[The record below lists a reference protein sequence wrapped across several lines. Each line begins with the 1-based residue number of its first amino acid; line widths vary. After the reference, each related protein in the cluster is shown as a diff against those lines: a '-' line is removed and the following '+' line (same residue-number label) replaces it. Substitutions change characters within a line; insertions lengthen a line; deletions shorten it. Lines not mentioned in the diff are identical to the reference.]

1 MWIARIQWR
10 KRPLKTTE
18 TTIQGL
24 KAANNKHQR
33 KNRHRKAF
41 VTNLLFRY
49 TKYCMRP
56 NVITKEENNWKTKSP
71 KTKYKTR
78 HKYWLHMHINDDN
91 TLHYSFLTVRV
102 NSTAYFHIN
111 LKSILHESLCAP
123 MNCSKTFQFCKVFAI
138 DPSCVLSTFINCCII
153 CEICCNQILV
163 PWIKFLILSNSCSWT
178 LHRRLQ
184 YYLYKFDICIDIF
197 YTSKSILLCSV

>member
-24 KAANNKHQR
+24 KAANKHQR

-56 NVITKEENNWKTKSP
+56 NVITKEEIIEKRSLQKQSTK
-71 KTKYKTR
+71 
-78 HKYWLHMHINDDN
+78 LAINIDYICILM
-91 TLHYSFLTVRV
+91 TTIHYLFLTDRV
-102 NSTAYFHIN
+102 NSTACFQTQKHLAWKALCPYEFVKIN
-111 LKSILHESLCAP
+111 SQSLLSR
-123 MNCSKTFQFCKVFAI
+123 SKTF
-138 DPSCVLSTFINCCII
+138 
-153 CEICCNQILV
+153 
-163 PWIKFLILSNSCSWT
+163 
-178 LHRRLQ
+178 
-184 YYLYKFDICIDIF
+184 
-197 YTSKSILLCSV
+197 

>member
-56 NVITKEENNWKTKSP
+56 NVITKEENNWKKKSP

-78 HKYWLHMHINDDN
+78 HKCWLHMHINDDN

-123 MNCSKTFQFCKVFAI
+123 MNLARSI
-138 DPSCVLSTFINCCII
+138 
-153 CEICCNQILV
+153 
-163 PWIKFLILSNSCSWT
+163 
-178 LHRRLQ
+178 
-184 YYLYKFDICIDIF
+184 
-197 YTSKSILLCSV
+197 ILLLNRYCLVRRHFNSVKCLL

>member
-56 NVITKEENNWKTKSP
+56 NVITKEENNWKKKSP

-78 HKYWLHMHINDDN
+78 HKCWLHMHINDDN
-91 TLHYSFLTVRV
+91 TIFISYS
-102 NSTAYFHIN
+102 
-111 LKSILHESLCAP
+111 KSKLYCIFSYQSQKHLAWKSLCP
-123 MNCSKTFQFCKVFAI
+123 YEFAK
-138 DPSCVLSTFINCCII
+138 INISFTK
-153 CEICCNQILV
+153 LYT
-163 PWIKFLILSNSCSWT
+163 K
-178 LHRRLQ
+178 
-184 YYLYKFDICIDIF
+184 YYF
-197 YTSKSILLCSV
+197 

>member
-56 NVITKEENNWKTKSP
+56 NVITKEENNWKKKSP

-78 HKYWLHMHINDDN
+78 HKCWLHMHINDDN
-91 TLHYSFLTVRV
+91 TIFISYS
-102 NSTAYFHIN
+102 
-111 LKSILHESLCAP
+111 KSKLYCIFSYQSQKHLAWKSLCPYEFAKINNP
-123 MNCSKTFQFCKVFAI
+123 QIYRSLSYLQNIISKSLLSRSKTFQFCNVVCHRSK
-138 DPSCVLSTFINCCII
+138 LCI
-153 CEICCNQILV
+153 V
-163 PWIKFLILSNSCSWT
+163 
-178 LHRRLQ
+178 
-184 YYLYKFDICIDIF
+184 
-197 YTSKSILLCSV
+197 